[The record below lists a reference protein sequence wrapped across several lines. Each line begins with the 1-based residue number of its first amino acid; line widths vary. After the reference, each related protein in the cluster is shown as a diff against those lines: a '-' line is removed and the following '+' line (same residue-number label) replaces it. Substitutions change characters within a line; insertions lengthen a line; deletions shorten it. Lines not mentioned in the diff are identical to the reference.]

1 MPSVA
6 LMFPIS
12 TRSAKII
19 FRTPD
24 PRPKS
29 WMSTA
34 CCQVTLPPRA
44 VPGCPVWLAGL
55 PWCPLAQL
63 PHLRL
68 ITEPP
73 PSFPAGISLAIV
85 CYWGMAWF
93 ASHTLAFLSGSSCC
107 WWSPISKEMDLPC
120 LLLPPPPPAP
130 VSHPTSLQCSALVSF
145 PYVYFFKLVLLLALE
160 HEYIYIERE
169 TNPKCGKKF
178 LKEPG
183 CLFVN
188 IACSMGHLVCNTG
201 KHLSFQ
207 VIFGC
212 PAIWKVGR
220 SNNAFAFRRFRN
232 RDRRCFPSQFFPKW
246 YLF

>member
-6 LMFPIS
+6 FMFPIS
-12 TRSAKII
+12 TRSAKIF

-85 CYWGMAWF
+85 CYWGMGWF

-120 LLLPPPPPAP
+120 PLPLF
-130 VSHPTSLQCSALVSF
+130 PTQHLCN
-145 PYVYFFKLVLLLALE
+145 VLLWYPFHMFISSSWFYSWLWSMSKKK
-160 HEYIYIERE
+160 YI
-169 TNPKCGKKF
+169 F
-178 LKEPG
+178 LKRP
-183 CLFVN
+183 
-188 IACSMGHLVCNTG
+188 IRS
-201 KHLSFQ
+201 
-207 VIFGC
+207 
-212 PAIWKVGR
+212 VGR
-220 SNNAFAFRRFRN
+220 SFWRSLGVSLWTSHAPWGTL
-232 RDRRCFPSQFFPKW
+232 CVTQESTCLSQWFLAAR
-246 YLF
+246 YLKGGQE